1 MAMTQPMA
9 GNAPGAEPLDKKA
22 AKAAK
27 KAAKAAEKGGGKGKK
42 KSKKKLIIGAVLLL
56 VVVKFVVLK
65 PKAVVLNCPEG
76 MAWAQKYVGQPEEH
90 AAPAPAAAPAEAA
103 GHGKDAAPEGEGGDK
118 SDKSHKSAEKPKPD
132 PCAPVPG
139 AVYNAEEAVTLNLA
153 DGRFAKFKIA
163 LQLTSKA
170 SLEEFTA
177 DEKGA
182 KGKHV
187 AINVLGTKSYQ
198 DMQPP
203 RLLEVEKELAQAVAA
218 VYEGEVMNV
227 YFIDLVK
234 Q

>member
-1 MAMTQPMA
+1 MVMTQPMA
-9 GNAPGAEPLDKKA
+9 GNAPDAEPLDKKA

-27 KAAKAAEKGGGKGKK
+27 KAAKAAEKGSGKGKGKK

-65 PKAVVLNCPEG
+65 PKAAALNCPEG

-90 AAPAPAAAPAEAA
+90 AAPAAAAAPAEAA
-103 GHGKDAAPEGEGGDK
+103 GHGEAAAPEGEGGG
-118 SDKSHKSAEKPKPD
+118 KSAEKPKPD
-132 PCAPVPG
+132 PCAPVAG